1 MEQEWGPLTMRA
13 RYLHF
18 TSWCKSHNAVGATTS
33 FKTLGTY
40 DMKLPPQYACLSL
53 LCTVY
58 GGSHWQYVEPSEDSL
73 KPLLVIVIE
82 SWAGNEWSFHC
93 KLQWTLIH
101 WWRVIWL
108 KNKRVMMHG
117 CKFHWR
123 LHYSQSRDGSP
134 PFGGAIAVMSLLPGA
149 ALNICMWNSAK

>member
-1 MEQEWGPLTMRA
+1 MR
-13 RYLHF
+13 
-18 TSWCKSHNAVGATTS
+18 TSDHESPTPPFHKLMQVPQCSWWSYNQFQYIGDLWHEAATS
-33 FKTLGTY
+33 VC
-40 DMKLPPQYACLSL
+40 LPQ

-58 GGSHWQYVEPSEDSL
+58 GGSHWQYQDSL
-73 KPLLVIVIE
+73 KPLLVVVIE
-82 SWAGNEWSFHC
+82 AWAGNEWSFHC

-101 WWRVIWL
+101 WWRVVWL

-117 CKFHWR
+117 CKFHWH

-149 ALNICMWNSAK
+149 ALNICMRNSAK